1 MGYFHTENTCQE
13 LKILHRPCHGN
24 KKKKKKN
31 TEMKKLTSKH
41 LNDSILHKYTST
53 EKVSSWYP

>member
-1 MGYFHTENTCQE
+1 MRKE
-13 LKILHRPCHGN
+13 KR
-24 KKKKKKN
+24 KKKGKEEEEN

-41 LNDSILHKYTST
+41 QNDSILHKCNST

>member
-24 KKKKKKN
+24 KKKKKKYR
-31 TEMKKLTSKH
+31 
-41 LNDSILHKYTST
+41 D
-53 EKVSSWYP
+53 EKAYFKAPK

>member
-24 KKKKKKN
+24 NKKKKKYR
-31 TEMKKLTSKH
+31 
-41 LNDSILHKYTST
+41 D
-53 EKVSSWYP
+53 EKAYFKAPK